1 MPRDH
6 HHVDIAAKETL
17 SFVAA
22 RIVLGPLLL
31 AQGRHVRR
39 TTPRLPE
46 PDGPRSGT
54 EGAGVAPALR
64 VLVVG
69 DSSAAGVGVERQE
82 AALAQ
87 PLARA
92 LAARR
97 SGPVSWQLVAKSG
110 ICTAEAID
118 LLHASRIARAD
129 VLVTAIGMNDVT
141 GQRAARFLR
150 DFEEL
155 WRVAARV
162 AGVRRGVVS
171 GLPPLHA
178 LPAAPQPL
186 RWYLGRYA
194 RHLDLALEQWVA
206 QRPHLAFCPLQ
217 WAAEP
222 GSIASDGFHP
232 GPGGYARWSSEA
244 ADRVVE
250 LIGRR

>member
-1 MPRDH
+1 MS
-6 HHVDIAAKETL
+6 TL
-17 SFVAA
+17 AA

-31 AQGRHVRR
+31 AQGRQVRR

-46 PDGPRSGT
+46 PDGPRAGT
-54 EGAGVAPALR
+54 EGGGSDAPLR
-64 VLVVG
+64 ILVVG

-92 LAARR
+92 LAKRR
-97 SGPVSWQLVAKSG
+97 GGPVAWQLVAKSG
-110 ICTAEAID
+110 ICTSEAIE
-118 LLHASRIARAD
+118 LLHAHRVSRAD
-129 VLVTAIGMNDVT
+129 VLVTAVGMNDVT
-141 GQRAARFLR
+141 GQRASRFLR
-150 DFEEL
+150 DVEEL
-155 WRVAARV
+155 WRVATRV
-162 AGVRRGVVS
+162 SGVRHGVVS

-194 RHLDLALEQWVA
+194 RQLDRSLESWVA
-206 QRPHLAFCPLQ
+206 ARPHLRFCSLQ

-232 GPGGYARWSSEA
+232 GAGGYARWSELA
-244 ADRVVE
+244 AQRVAE
-250 LIGRR
+250 LVS